1 MAYHNRLSLEQATKR
16 RSRSSRLI
24 GDKIVFRNLGYKGSI
39 EYKSSKSSTYN
50 SLTQSKKKE
59 KGKHASSTESRR
71 LIWEQ
76 VVWPLVLEKNRQYFT
91 LREYRIKSNEFS
103 RTHNI
108 QLPTSRRSGG
118 LISLMNKGILKRDKG
133 LYSIHYKL
141 VPYLRKKANLDYGT
155 ATRGTYTN

>member
-1 MAYHNRLSLEQATKR
+1 MAYHSRLSLEQVASR
-16 RSRSSRLI
+16 RVRENKPI
-24 GDKIVFRNLGYKGSI
+24 GNNIAFRDSVRKTSK
-39 EYKSSKSSTYN
+39 EYKSSKN
-50 SLTQSKKKE
+50 FAPIRKRKKE

-71 LIWEQ
+71 LVWEQ
-76 VVWPLVLEKNRQYFT
+76 VVWPLLLEKNRQYFT
-91 LREYRIKSNEFS
+91 LQEYRIKSNEFS

-141 VPYLRKKANLDYGT
+141 IPYIRKKANLDYGA

>member
-1 MAYHNRLSLEQATKR
+1 MAYHSILSLEQATKR

-71 LIWEQ
+71 LIWE
-76 VVWPLVLEKNRQYFT
+76 
-91 LREYRIKSNEFS
+91 
-103 RTHNI
+103 
-108 QLPTSRRSGG
+108 
-118 LISLMNKGILKRDKG
+118 
-133 LYSIHYKL
+133 
-141 VPYLRKKANLDYGT
+141 
-155 ATRGTYTN
+155 

>member
-1 MAYHNRLSLEQATKR
+1 MAYHSRLSLEQATKR

-59 KGKHASSTESRR
+59 EGKHASSTESRR

-108 QLPTSRRSGG
+108 QLQTSRRSGG

>member
-24 GDKIVFRNLGYKGSI
+24 GDKIVFRNPGYKGSI

-91 LREYRIKSNEFS
+91 LREYRIKSNDFC

-141 VPYLRKKANLDYGT
+141 VPYLRKKANLDYGA